1 MDLVSFPDPPSSRA
15 NAGTK
20 GIYAVYM
27 YIRSRVWDET
37 TMDYDQGLSHLCI
50 CSSAYNGQPIISLD
64 LLTTVLTAAKE

>member
-37 TMDYDQGLSHLCI
+37 TMDYDQGLSHLYLFEC
-50 CSSAYNGQPIISLD
+50 L
-64 LLTTVLTAAKE
+64 